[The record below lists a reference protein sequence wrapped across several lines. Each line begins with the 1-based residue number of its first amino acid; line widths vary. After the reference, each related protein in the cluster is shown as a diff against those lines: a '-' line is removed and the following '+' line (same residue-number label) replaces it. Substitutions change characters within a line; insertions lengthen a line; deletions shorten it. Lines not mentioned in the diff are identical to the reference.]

1 MGNTNLIIG
10 LFLIGIGFLV
20 KAFPDLIAGY
30 NTMPKEQK
38 ENVDIKGLSSFMRN
52 CFIAMGLTIIVG
64 SYFFNWIGL
73 STISNSIVLISVLSG
88 VTILLIKSRKFN
100 KNESNKKSKAP
111 FVILGIAIIFI
122 ISLLFYGS
130 RPSKVLINNEAIH
143 ITGMYGVELPI
154 NDIREVKL
162 ITQLPAIITRSNG
175 FSFGTIK
182 KGYFK
187 LEEYEKCRL
196 FLQSDS
202 KPYLII
208 IEKNGGKTILNHTD
222 ESETK
227 TEFERLKLLTTG
239 K

>member
-1 MGNTNLIIG
+1 MESTNLIIG

-30 NTMPKEQK
+30 NTMTKEQK
-38 ENVDIKGLSSFMRN
+38 ANVDIKGLSSFMRN
-52 CFIAMGLTIIVG
+52 CFIVMGLIIIIG

-73 STISNSIVLISVLSG
+73 SMISNSIVLISVLSG
-88 VTILLIKSRKFN
+88 VIILLIKSRKFN
-100 KNESNKKSKAP
+100 KNESNKKSKAA
-111 FVILGIAIIFI
+111 FVILGIVIVFI
-122 ISLLFYGS
+122 VSLLFYGS
-130 RPSKVLINNEAIH
+130 KPSEILINKETAL
-143 ITGMYGVELPI
+143 ITGLYGIELPI
-154 NDIREVKL
+154 KNIQEVKL

-187 LEEYEKCRL
+187 LEEYGKCRL

-202 KPYLII
+202 DLYLVIVD
-208 IEKNGGKTILNHTD
+208 KNGERTILNHTD
-222 ESETK
+222 KRETE
-227 TEFERLKLLTTG
+227 TEFENLKVLTTP